1 MKVFCIWYANFLT
14 DGFFV
19 FLNLF
24 KFVWVDFFEMS
35 DWVIL
40 RPILE
45 STFALEQYLKLQGKW
60 GVVICDFTFSTN
72 ASMAANNS
80 ASLS

>member
-1 MKVFCIWYANFLT
+1 MSW
-14 DGFFV
+14 
-19 FLNLF
+19 
-24 KFVWVDFFEMS
+24 FFEMS

-80 ASLS
+80 SSLS

>member
-24 KFVWVDFFEMS
+24 KFVWVDFLKCQ
-35 DWVIL
+35 IG

-80 ASLS
+80 SSLS

>member
-1 MKVFCIWYANFLT
+1 MKFLHIVMQIFWQM
-14 DGFFV
+14 GSLFFKS
-19 FLNLF
+19 FQACMS
-24 KFVWVDFFEMS
+24 WFFEMS

-80 ASLS
+80 SSLS